1 MADTLVPDD
10 FRALD
15 APLQVEVGPGSSPA
29 TLGLA
34 VESVK
39 ALPTHRL
46 RAEPFTVILRG
57 PRVPLLAQA
66 TYALRHPRL
75 GSIRVFLVPVGQD
88 AQATLYEATFN

>member
-1 MADTLVPDD
+1 MADLLVPDD

-15 APLQVEVGPGSSPA
+15 APLQVDLGTGSSAA
-29 TLGLA
+29 TLDLA

-46 RAEPFTVILRG
+46 RAEPFAVILRG
-57 PRVPLLAQA
+57 PRAPLLAQA

-75 GSIRVFLVPVGQD
+75 GPIPVFLVPVAQD
-88 AQATLYEATFN
+88 AEATLYEATFN